1 MRRVW
6 MIAVLGAGLL
16 ATGCPPTPPAAPVVP
31 APVKPPPAASQPA
44 PPRPPA
50 PKPDVS
56 GRGGL
61 HRPLSQAEENELLKV
76 VKDFKEADYQRL
88 ADLKAKDLTQYRA
101 QMRQMWIW
109 YSEWKTMPGPVQ
121 QAYWDVREAKA
132 QTAAALADL
141 QADKDGKNRPAILA
155 RLRQA
160 QGREFDALQVIQTQ
174 WAEEFAKRI
183 VKLQSEIES
192 RQKSLDALRGELK
205 ARRNDREKI
214 LDAKVNSLLKN
225 PPATASPG

>member
-16 ATGCPPTPPAAPVVP
+16 ATGCPPTPPPAPVVA
-31 APVKPPPAASQPA
+31 APPKAQSRPVVAPPAT
-44 PPRPPA
+44 RPA

-61 HRPLSQAEENELLKV
+61 HRPLSAGEENELLKV
-76 VKDFKEADYQRL
+76 IKDFKEADYQRL
-88 ADLKAKDLTQYRA
+88 ADLKAKDPAQFRA

-109 YSEWKTMPGPVQ
+109 YSEWKTMPEPVQ

-141 QADKDGKNRPAILA
+141 QADKNGASREKNLA

-183 VKLQSEIES
+183 VKLQGEIES
-192 RQKSLDALRGELK
+192 RQKSLEALRGELK
-205 ARRNDREKI
+205 ARRSDREKI
-214 LDAKVNSLLKN
+214 LDAKVDSLLKN
-225 PPATASPG
+225 PLPAQPPF